1 MASSDVNS
9 SRPNGAA
16 TSSYSTANGTVINL
30 IGGFETLLW
39 TLLARATDA
48 VSLNPILDDHHALKT
63 ISRVKDTGFKF
74 RSSALGS
81 IWAFLTRVVSVRS
94 RSIDMIT
101 EDFLK
106 AHPKN
111 AIILHLASALDS
123 RSMRVKWQG
132 EGKLWVDVDQEDVV
146 ELRKQLIDPVNP
158 GEGEYRLT
166 GPNEYSE
173 GWLTDLKIP
182 GDRPVLIIM
191 EGLSMYLSEAE
202 NIANFKQLTQHFQ
215 YGGEIVFDVLG
226 SFPVW
231 AVNSV
236 LPLFAIASLE

>member
-94 RSIDMIT
+94 RSIDMVSSCHNPQSWV
-101 EDFLK
+101 L
-106 AHPKN
+106 
-111 AIILHLASALDS
+111 S
-123 RSMRVKWQG
+123 R
-132 EGKLWVDVDQEDVV
+132 
-146 ELRKQLIDPVNP
+146 
-158 GEGEYRLT
+158 
-166 GPNEYSE
+166 
-173 GWLTDLKIP
+173 
-182 GDRPVLIIM
+182 
-191 EGLSMYLSEAE
+191 
-202 NIANFKQLTQHFQ
+202 
-215 YGGEIVFDVLG
+215 
-226 SFPVW
+226 
-231 AVNSV
+231 
-236 LPLFAIASLE
+236 